1 MKLTL
6 AAAVTGLAVI
16 VDAKASFTNLVFT
29 LQAGVPFNLTWSG
42 GSAPYQIALDNGPA
56 NNLKD
61 FQSLTTTSSMHYV
74 YTPPPSLPSNSYT
87 FKITDASGEPNYSQ
101 QWDYQ
106 GSLSMS
112 LTALNSNSTATTSSG
127 ASGASKVATKTDSAG
142 ASSTSP
148 ITNTNAGERVASPVA
163 FLVVAAAGLVFFS

>member
-106 GSLSMS
+106 GLSMS